1 MKYRQYAYTFTSVI
15 YMGSVGPELKS
26 LNLQVFQ
33 NLDIKSKGVFTNEEA
48 HKSNMRVFKL
58 FEAPIKVTTLKRKY
72 FWESFKP

>member
-1 MKYRQYAYTFTSVI
+1 
-15 YMGSVGPELKS
+15 MGSVGPGLKS
-26 LNLQVFQ
+26 LNLQVLQ

-72 FWESFKP
+72 F